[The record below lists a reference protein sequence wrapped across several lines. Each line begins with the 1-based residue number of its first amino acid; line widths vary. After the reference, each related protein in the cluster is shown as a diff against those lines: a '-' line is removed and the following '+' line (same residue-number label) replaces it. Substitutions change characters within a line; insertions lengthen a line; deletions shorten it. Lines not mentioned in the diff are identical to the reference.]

1 MLAIRL
7 IKKSDVP
14 QDFLERFRVIKNE
27 ILILGKKMA
36 QSSAICDFGW
46 KAPQFSLPS
55 TKGIDVSLKSTSGN
69 NGTLVMFICN
79 HCPYVVGALDDIVQ
93 EASAL
98 QNIGVNVLAI
108 CSNDAEEYP
117 QDNFEN
123 MKKFD
128 LDYSFTFPYLHDADQ
143 SVAKK
148 FNAECTPDFF
158 GFNSK
163 LELQYRGRLN
173 NKRENPEVV
182 KRDLFEAMNMIA
194 KTGQGPQKQS
204 PSIGCS
210 IKWKSE

>member
-1 MLAIRL
+1 
-7 IKKSDVP
+7 
-14 QDFLERFRVIKNE
+14 
-27 ILILGKKMA
+27 MA
-36 QSSAICDFGW
+36 QSSAVCDFGW

-55 TKGIDVSLKSTSGN
+55 TKDVDVSLKSASGN
-69 NGTLVMFICN
+69 KGTLIMFICN

-98 QNIGVNVLAI
+98 QKIGVNVLAI

-128 LDYSFTFPYLHDADQ
+128 LDYSFSFPYLHDADQ
-143 SVAKK
+143 SIAKL

-158 GFNSK
+158 GFNSN

-173 NKRENPEVV
+173 NKRENPKVV

-194 KTGQGPQKQS
+194 KTGEGPREQS
-204 PSIGCS
+204 PSIGRS